1 MDVEEKFDEL
11 NFEAKNKYIST
22 RYKSGMIAPITTFLT
37 NFSNITIYMLG
48 IYMLGIYM
56 LINHEIQLGTL
67 LTIII
72 YGKLLTKPIRKTGN
86 SLNSI
91 ETSFASIKRI
101 FDIVEFYKK

>member
-37 NFSNITIYMLG
+37 NFSNIT

-101 FDIVEFYKK
+101 FDIVEF

>member
-37 NFSNITIYMLG
+37 NFSNIT